1 MESGGDMTVA
11 EAERLLTVEE
21 IAERLGL
28 SIETVRRYLRS
39 GELKGSMFGR
49 RGGYRVKES
58 DLQDFIQR
66 RAERPE
72 GND

>member
-21 IAERLGL
+21 IAARLGL
-28 SIETVRRYLRS
+28 SIETVRRYLRN